1 MFVDLLVKNK
11 EYLAIKKWSEKIE
24 YLKKKDEMK
33 DKIRS
38 TRKTTSI
45 NCNLILGLT
54 PQMKFLAGNI
64 LKYSL

>member
-11 EYLAIKKWSEKIE
+11 EYLGMKKWSEKIE
-24 YLKKKDEMK
+24 YLKKRDDMK
-33 DKIRS
+33 EKVRT

-45 NCNLILGLT
+45 NFNNVPGLSSRMT
-54 PQMKFLAGNI
+54 FLAGHI